1 MGGAQTFS
9 LWQLLLLHSIII
21 IIARGTW
28 QKGNESGDIV
38 LWPLLHL
45 NFNVLSWPG
54 VHVEVQILIPQVL
67 GEVLGSAFVACSQV
81 ADIIGP

>member
-1 MGGAQTFS
+1 MAV
-9 LWQLLLLHSIII
+9 IIT
-21 IIARGTW
+21 AFYYYYYQEELGRR
-28 QKGNESGDIV
+28 NESGDIV

-67 GEVLGSAFVACSQV
+67 GEV
-81 ADIIGP
+81 